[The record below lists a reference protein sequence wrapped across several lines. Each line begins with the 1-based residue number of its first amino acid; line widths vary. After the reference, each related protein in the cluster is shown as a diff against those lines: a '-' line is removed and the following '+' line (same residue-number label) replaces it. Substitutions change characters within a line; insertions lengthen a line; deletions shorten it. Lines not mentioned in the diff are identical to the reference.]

1 MCLILLKNKMITR
14 INNLLKEK
22 SFTKVKL
29 AKQINVLPQTLGNW
43 MMRGRI
49 PNNMV
54 VRIANA
60 LNVTADYLLTG
71 NNKTPDNTISFELLN
86 IKDYKGSDLAKFD
99 NIHDVFTVDR
109 EWFIDVFKKQPT
121 PTMKIVFAQ
130 CESMHP
136 TFTQGDFLLVDTAD
150 TNINDGVYIFKVD
163 DRLFIKRLQ
172 IMPGKILVISDNKKY
187 ESFNLPS
194 DAVIIAKVI
203 DLWKHDTP

>member
-1 MCLILLKNKMITR
+1 MPKLNKKIAEIVAKELK
-14 INNLLKEK
+14 
-22 SFTKVKL
+22 TKGIKKVEFARL
-29 AKQINVLPQTLGNW
+29 INVSPQSLNNW
-43 MMRGRI
+43 FNRTGI
-49 PNNMV
+49 PNSQLSN
-54 VRIANA
+54 IAKA
-60 LNVTADYLLTG
+60 INVPIDYLLTG
-71 NNKTPDNTISFELLN
+71 DNKMPNNTVSFELLN

-109 EWFIDVFKKQPT
+109 EWFIDIFKKQPT

-130 CESMHP
+130 CESMQP

>member
-1 MCLILLKNKMITR
+1 MPKLNKKIAEIVAKELK
-14 INNLLKEK
+14 
-22 SFTKVKL
+22 TKGIKKVEFARL
-29 AKQINVLPQTLGNW
+29 INVSPQSLNNW
-43 MMRGRI
+43 FNRTGI
-49 PNNMV
+49 PNSQLSN
-54 VRIANA
+54 IAKA
-60 LNVTADYLLTG
+60 INVPINYLLTG
-71 NNKTPDNTISFELLN
+71 DNKMPNNTVSFELLN

-130 CESMHP
+130 CESMQP

>member
-1 MCLILLKNKMITR
+1 MPKLNKKIAEIVAKELK
-14 INNLLKEK
+14 
-22 SFTKVKL
+22 TKGIKKVEFARL
-29 AKQINVLPQTLGNW
+29 INVSPQSLNNW
-43 MMRGRI
+43 FNRTGI
-49 PNNMV
+49 PNSQLSN
-54 VRIANA
+54 IAKA
-60 LNVTADYLLTG
+60 INVPIDYLLTG
-71 NNKTPDNTISFELLN
+71 DNKMPNNTVSFELLN

-121 PTMKIVFAQ
+121 PPMKIVFAQ
-130 CESMHP
+130 CESMQP
-136 TFTQGDFLLVDTAD
+136 TFTQGDFLLVDTDD

>member
-1 MCLILLKNKMITR
+1 MPKLNKKIAEIVAKELK
-14 INNLLKEK
+14 
-22 SFTKVKL
+22 TKGIKKVEFARL
-29 AKQINVLPQTLGNW
+29 INVSPQSLNNW
-43 MMRGRI
+43 FNRTGI
-49 PNNMV
+49 PNSQLSN
-54 VRIANA
+54 IAKA
-60 LNVTADYLLTG
+60 INVPINYLLTG
-71 NNKTPDNTISFELLN
+71 DNKMPNNTVSFELLN

-130 CESMHP
+130 CESMQP
-136 TFTQGDFLLVDTAD
+136 TFTQGDFLLVDTDD

>member
-1 MCLILLKNKMITR
+1 MPKLNKKIAEIVAKELK
-14 INNLLKEK
+14 
-22 SFTKVKL
+22 TKGIKKVEFARL
-29 AKQINVLPQTLGNW
+29 INVSPQSLNNW
-43 MMRGRI
+43 FNRTGI
-49 PNNMV
+49 PNSQLSN
-54 VRIANA
+54 IAKA
-60 LNVTADYLLTG
+60 INVPIDYLLTG
-71 NNKTPDNTISFELLN
+71 DNKMPNNTVSFELLN

-109 EWFIDVFKKQPT
+109 EWFIDIFKKQPT

-130 CESMHP
+130 CESMQP
-136 TFTQGDFLLVDTAD
+136 TFTQGDFLLVDTDD

>member
-109 EWFIDVFKKQPT
+109 EWFIDVLKNNQ
-121 PTMKIVFAQ
+121 
-130 CESMHP
+130 HP
-136 TFTQGDFLLVDTAD
+136 
-150 TNINDGVYIFKVD
+150 
-163 DRLFIKRLQ
+163 
-172 IMPGKILVISDNKKY
+172 P
-187 ESFNLPS
+187 
-194 DAVIIAKVI
+194 
-203 DLWKHDTP
+203 

>member
-1 MCLILLKNKMITR
+1 MPKLNKKIAEIVAKELK
-14 INNLLKEK
+14 
-22 SFTKVKL
+22 TKGIKKVEFARL
-29 AKQINVLPQTLGNW
+29 INVSPQSLNNW
-43 MMRGRI
+43 FNRTGI
-49 PNNMV
+49 PNSQLSN
-54 VRIANA
+54 IAKA
-60 LNVTADYLLTG
+60 INVPIDYLLTG
-71 NNKTPDNTISFELLN
+71 DNKMPNNTVSFELLN

-130 CESMHP
+130 CESMQP

>member
-1 MCLILLKNKMITR
+1 MPKLNKKIAEIVAKELK
-14 INNLLKEK
+14 
-22 SFTKVKL
+22 TKGIKKVEFARL
-29 AKQINVLPQTLGNW
+29 INVSPQSLNNW
-43 MMRGRI
+43 FNRTGI
-49 PNNMV
+49 PNSQLSN
-54 VRIANA
+54 IAKA
-60 LNVTADYLLTG
+60 INVPIDYLLTG
-71 NNKTPDNTISFELLN
+71 DNKMPNNTVSFELLN

-130 CESMHP
+130 CESMQP
-136 TFTQGDFLLVDTAD
+136 TFTQGDFLLVDTDD